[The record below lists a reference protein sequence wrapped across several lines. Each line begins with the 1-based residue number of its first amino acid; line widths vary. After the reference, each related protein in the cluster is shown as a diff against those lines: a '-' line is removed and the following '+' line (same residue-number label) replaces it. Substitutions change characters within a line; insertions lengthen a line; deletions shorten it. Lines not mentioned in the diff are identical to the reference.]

1 MNTAFFIL
9 AIMDFMAEIFHLTY
23 QLGALTRRYGVPVL
37 VGAYVLMDMA
47 WESLTE
53 MEMDIKFY
61 EKPLALV
68 RA

>member
-1 MNTAFFIL
+1 MTFAYFLL
-9 AIMDFMAEIFHLTY
+9 ALLDLISEAAHLTY